1 MAFWVFQ
8 NHHQGIVADI
18 ESGAATLE
26 SLDRYAQGIAP
37 SLPPPQLSSGRQER
51 LDNLLNDYVPLEVNV
66 ARPRSRLINTES
78 FGSYP

>member
-37 SLPPPQLSSGRQER
+37 PPPPLSSQA
-51 LDNLLNDYVPLEVNV
+51 DDKNV
-66 ARPRSRLINTES
+66 LTTS
-78 FGSYP
+78 